1 MPRRSACKDQK
12 GTAGRFNIPTCAY
25 FFFLPASAASANFL
39 MKGPWILQRA
49 CRCFQGSVYQT
60 LGFRWEFSILMLL
73 QVLVH
78 SQRHL
83 LDFFL
88 AVEAGD
94 GREFFGGLK
103 QRLCFSKGNR
113 PVCFSSSPFQPTSLL
128 QQLISLWYNCNI
140 CSAWILQPA
149 ARKQARRW
157 ANQTSGGLPGYLFL
171 IVSPQL
177 PMGRHIE
184 YKGLFP
190 APSVCFDKTAAHFG
204 S

>member
-1 MPRRSACKDQK
+1 MAPLLDAIRAGVKRAEVQRTSGCSLITTYTTSWHNIVLMPRRSACKDQK
-12 GTAGRFNIPTCAY
+12 GTAGRFNIPTLRLL
-25 FFFLPASAASANFL
+25 FFPPASAASTNFI

-49 CRCFQGSVYQT
+49 CRCFRGSVYQT

-73 QVLVH
+73 QVLVP

-94 GREFFGGLK
+94 GWEFFGGLK

-128 QQLISLWYNCNI
+128 
-140 CSAWILQPA
+140 
-149 ARKQARRW
+149 
-157 ANQTSGGLPGYLFL
+157 
-171 IVSPQL
+171 
-177 PMGRHIE
+177 
-184 YKGLFP
+184 
-190 APSVCFDKTAAHFG
+190 
-204 S
+204 